1 MFRLDDGWITK
12 RTCLGVHG
20 MQTVGPCRRPTD
32 KHQNI
37 RKEHLIRRP
46 KIRVRISAACF
57 FVLAAT
63 VLAVGLG
70 TATGAPAKPAPT
82 KITVKA
88 GEFYF
93 KLSETSIAKPGTVQF
108 TVINEGTIAHDFEI
122 QQLNKTT
129 KLLQPKQKQ
138 VLTVTFTKAGSYYYL
153 CTVPRH
159 AQEGMAGNFT
169 VK

>member
-1 MFRLDDGWITK
+1 MKIT
-12 RTCLGVHG
+12 
-20 MQTVGPCRRPTD
+20 
-32 KHQNI
+32 I
-37 RKEHLIRRP
+37 RITAGL
-46 KIRVRISAACF
+46 AL
-57 FVLAAT
+57 VLTTAL
-63 VLAVGLG
+63 LAVGLG
-70 TATGAPAKPAPT
+70 AASAATAPVKV
-82 KITVKA
+82 TVLA

-93 KLSETSIAKPGTVQF
+93 KLSTVSIPKPETVQF
-108 TVINEGTIAHDFEI
+108 TVINQGTIAHDFEI
-122 QQLNKTT
+122 QALNKVT

>member
-1 MFRLDDGWITK
+1 MQRTGNRLV
-12 RTCLGVHG
+12 LGV
-20 MQTVGPCRRPTD
+20 VLPC
-32 KHQNI
+32 
-37 RKEHLIRRP
+37 
-46 KIRVRISAACF
+46 
-57 FVLAAT
+57 LAF
-63 VLAVGLG
+63 LLVGLG
-70 TATGAPAKPAPT
+70 AASAAPSAAPAAPV
-82 KITVKA
+82 KITVLA

-93 KLSETSIAKPGTVQF
+93 KLSKTSIPKPGTVQF
-108 TVINEGTIAHDFEI
+108 TVINQGTIAHDFEI
-122 QQLNKTT
+122 QALNKTT